1 MMVLNGSCIV
11 DCMASTMAEIHEIL
25 KAGLHS
31 HDHSSD
37 DAASRS
43 CSCFDMASVV
53 GIDSRTAHSRTGN
66 ASADRMG
73 CLVAL
78 MKIDFHRYVETAS
91 TVLDIVVVAVE
102 VH

>member
-1 MMVLNGSCIV
+1 MIVLIGNCIV
-11 DCMASTMAEIHEIL
+11 DCMASTMAEIHENL
-25 KAGLHS
+25 QAGLHS
-31 HDHSSD
+31 NDQSSD

-43 CSCFDMASVV
+43 CSCFDMASMV
-53 GIDSRTAHSRTGN
+53 GIDSHTAHSRTGTE
-66 ASADRMG
+66 SADLMG